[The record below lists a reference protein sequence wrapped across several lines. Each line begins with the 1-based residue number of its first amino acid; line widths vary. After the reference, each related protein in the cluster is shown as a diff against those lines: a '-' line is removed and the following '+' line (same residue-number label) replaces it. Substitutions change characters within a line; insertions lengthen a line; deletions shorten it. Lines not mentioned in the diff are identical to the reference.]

1 MIKVATRGSPLSLAQ
16 TRLVLDMLGREFEI
30 VKITTRGDSDPRP
43 LFEMDQKGIFEREVD
58 AAVSD
63 GRADFAV
70 HSLKDVPS
78 DVPAGL
84 ELAAVPRREDP
95 RDVLVSRGGGDLQS
109 LEKGAKVGTSS
120 LRRASQVRAARDD
133 LKVVPVRGNVGTRVK
148 RVADGELDAVVLARA
163 GLVRLG
169 IDSKYS
175 VLREDEFLPSPGQ
188 GALALVCRAGDD
200 ATTSMLKEAEDA
212 DSRLE
217 AEAERALSARL
228 ESGCRFP
235 VGARARAEGPTMTV
249 KAAAFRAGG
258 DPVKADVSGPKSEA
272 ARLGREVAE
281 RMLAGGAAGLALN
294 WRAEVDRWNA
304 R

>member
-1 MIKVATRGSPLSLAQ
+1 MIRVATRGSPLSLAQ
-16 TRLVLDMLGREFEI
+16 THLVLDALGREFEI
-30 VKITTRGDSDPRP
+30 VKVSTRGDSDPRP

-58 AAVSD
+58 AAVAD
-63 GRADFAV
+63 RRADFAV

-78 DVPAGL
+78 DIPTNL

-95 RDVLVSRGGGDLQS
+95 KDVLVSRDGGDLQS
-109 LEKGAKVGTSS
+109 LEAGAEVGTSS
-120 LRRASQVRAARDD
+120 LRRAAQVRAARAD

-148 RVADGELDAVVLARA
+148 RVTDGELDAVVLARA
-163 GLVRLG
+163 GLVRL
-169 IDSKYS
+169 SVEARYS
-175 VLREDEFLPSPGQ
+175 VLSEDEFLPSPGQ
-188 GALALVCRAGDD
+188 GALALVCRADD
-200 ATTSMLKEAEDA
+200 NATKDMLKKIQDA

-217 AEAERALSARL
+217 ADAERALSARL

-235 VGARARAEGPTMTV
+235 VGARARVEGSLMTV

-258 DPVKADVSGPKSEA
+258 EPIRASTSGPKSEA
-272 ARLGREVAE
+272 LRLGYKVAS
-281 RMLAGGAAGLALN
+281 RMLADGAAGLALN